1 MFLGDKTM
9 LDDKTT
15 LLDIS
20 KPLSPLQGS
29 PPASITSVPSRNKQ
43 RRTSSRSS
51 TRSNRTRSSRTRN
64 TSNSNPQFMDSS
76 DDEPPTENR
85 TVLPSKP
92 TPPKPRKNALP
103 DTKISRYCDVN
114 LKTTFSEFFEFLFYI
129 VILMSPY
136 FIMAKFC
143 QKAD

>member
-29 PPASITSVPSRNKQ
+29 PPASITSVPSRTNKQ
-43 RRTSSRSS
+43 QRTSSRSS
-51 TRSNRTRSSRTRN
+51 TRSTRSARSSRTRN

-103 DTKISRYCDVN
+103 DTKISRYSDVN
-114 LKTTFSEFFEFLFYI
+114 LKTTFF
-129 VILMSPY
+129 
-136 FIMAKFC
+136 
-143 QKAD
+143 